1 MTKTNEEINQVMQH
15 LKNWGMLDKLTEGE
29 RETVRRML
37 NGIAYEAVHEIYNQI
52 STLMFN
58 NQNQVKP

>member
-1 MTKTNEEINQVMQH
+1 MTKTNEKINQVMQH

>member
-15 LKNWGMLDKLTEGE
+15 LKKWGMLDKLTEGE
-29 RETVRRML
+29 RETIRRML
-37 NGIAYEAVHEIYNQI
+37 NGIAYEAVHEVYNQI

>member
-1 MTKTNEEINQVMQH
+1 MTKTNEEINQVMQY
-15 LKNWGMLDKLTEGE
+15 LKKWGMLDKLTEGE
-29 RETVRRML
+29 RETIRRML

>member
-1 MTKTNEEINQVMQH
+1 MTKTNEKINQVMQH

-29 RETVRRML
+29 RETIRREL
-37 NGIAYEAVHEIYNQI
+37 NGIATMAIHETAHQI
-52 STLMFN
+52 GQLMFN